1 MPNLVWIDYCIVG
14 IIGLSALI
22 GLLRGL
28 MREVFSLCAWISAAW
43 IGLRFSR
50 DFSVYLDSVI
60 SIPSA
65 RIAASFAV
73 LFFASLILASLIGFL
88 LYKLVQ
94 STGLTGTDRLAGMV
108 FGIGRGTI
116 VVAVLVL
123 LAGVTPLPEDPWWKE
138 SALIPPFQSLAL
150 WLRDQLPSDF
160 GGYVKFR

>member
-1 MPNLVWIDYCIVG
+1 MPNLVWVDYCIVG

-28 MREVFSLCAWISAAW
+28 IREVFSLCAWITAAW
-43 IGLRFSR
+43 IGMRFSR
-50 DFSVYLDSVI
+50 DFSVYFDSLIPV
-60 SIPSA
+60 PSA
-65 RIAASFAV
+65 RMAASFAA
-73 LFFASLILASLIGFL
+73 LFFASLILASLIGFVL
-88 LYKLVQ
+88 HKLVQ

-108 FGIGRGTI
+108 FGVGRGMI

-123 LAGVTPLPEDPWWKE
+123 LAGATPLPEDSWWKE

-160 GGYVKFR
+160 GSYVKFR

>member
-1 MPNLVWIDYCIVG
+1 MSNLVWIDYCIVG

-28 MREVFSLCAWISAAW
+28 IREVFSVCAWVAAAW

-65 RIAASFAV
+65 RMAASFGI
-73 LFFASLILASLIGFL
+73 LFFASLILASLITFL
-88 LYKLVQ
+88 LHKLVQ

-108 FGIGRGTI
+108 FGIGRGI
-116 VVAVLVL
+116 VVVSVLVL
-123 LAGVTPLPEDPWWKE
+123 LAGATPLPADPWWKE

-160 GGYVKFR
+160 GSYVTFR